1 MKNRIDL
8 KESVLILIEDN
19 VVNLKLISTLEDLGI
34 DASLY
39 NLNSPSV
46 VFELLELEFFEN
58 RDYLY
63 KKYFD
68 LLEKGKSIDFITSK
82 VELRLFVLNVYDE
95 LLNLNN
101 M

>member
-46 VFELLELEFFEN
+46 VLELLELEFFEN

-68 LLEKGKSIDFITSK
+68 LLEQGKSIDFITSK